1 MASIQISGQRNS
13 DETFLGMG
21 AKIFPHYFLI
31 SIHDNMYLWFNYP
44 SLRCANK
51 NSILLTYYY
60 CYLLIMSKRSSDTYF
75 TPPNNTGKTRVLEST
90 SNVSNIIQQLG
101 QQFPDNTLV
110 KQLQGA
116 FEDHMQQI
124 HSLLET
130 VVNLE
135 TPEEKERKRSL
146 VFIGL
151 AESTE
156 PKASDRVDAD
166 NKAVKEVL
174 DLLDVGAPPSVVYRM
189 GHPDPNRFPDRPRKG
204 PRVLKVVMPSSCHQ
218 VVMPSARGALTHGR
232 LITQV

>member
-1 MASIQISGQRNS
+1 
-13 DETFLGMG
+13 
-21 AKIFPHYFLI
+21 
-31 SIHDNMYLWFNYP
+31 
-44 SLRCANK
+44 
-51 NSILLTYYY
+51 
-60 CYLLIMSKRSSDTYF
+60 MSKRSSDTYF
-75 TPPNNTGKTRVLEST
+75 IPPNNTGKTRVLEST

-204 PRVLKVVMPSSCHQ
+204 PRVLKVVMPSSQIQRQ
-218 VVMPSARGALTHGR
+218 VLAALKNGRKKLKESAKFSRCIVRPSMTPEEREMDKKAQEELKRRKQAGEKNLFIKNHKVYSNDVMSGDF
-232 LITQV
+232 